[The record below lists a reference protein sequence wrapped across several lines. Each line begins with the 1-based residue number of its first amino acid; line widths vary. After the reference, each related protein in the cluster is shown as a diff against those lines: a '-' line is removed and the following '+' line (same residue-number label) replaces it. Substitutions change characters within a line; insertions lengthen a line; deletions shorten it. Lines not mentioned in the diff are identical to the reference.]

1 MKWAVEHR
9 EFDTGAKETTVRKA
23 RPGEITHWGSRGTY
37 YLYLDIVDTETEARA
52 LADEYRGVERVV

>member
-9 EFDTGAKETTVRKA
+9 EFDTGTKETIVRRA
-23 RPGEITHWGSRGTY
+23 RSGEITCWESRGTY

-52 LADEYRGVERVV
+52 LADVYRGVRCAV